1 MNVIDEP
8 LMKGLV
14 DDPRYKTFVREKL
27 KIPA

>member
-14 DDPRYKTFVREKL
+14 DDPRYKAFVRNKL
-27 KIPA
+27 RVPG